1 MISALFFVI
10 GKEMKKKDI
19 SFLAIDAQQAVFFSS
34 IQSDKIFY
42 LTDEK
47 CRNNINSVLIMIT
60 NKSRPPSPIIFNKVF
75 FFHGYKCSYMQLTI

>member
-19 SFLAIDAQQAVFFSS
+19 SFLAIDAQQAVFFFSS

-47 CRNNINSVLIMIT
+47 CRNNINSVLILIVNIHT
-60 NKSRPPSPIIFNKVF
+60 NK
-75 FFHGYKCSYMQLTI
+75 C